1 MDSPNLRSTSCVLP
15 VETLELIFNH
25 LERNELIPVLGSN
38 SLFHNVASRA
48 LYRTISETSSVQAV
62 RLIKTLAYNDTYS
75 RHVRSIDLD
84 FANNL
89 LTANLLRFLHRALQR
104 LKSLT
109 TLILDFSMID
119 NAADLAWIFEGCSF
133 SLMTFTSS
141 MRCDRSLARFL
152 GMQPR
157 ITELCLRGFNKEYDF
172 ELEPK
177 ALPKLEHFRTVLSY
191 PSIIGEVLR
200 GRPVESVSMSLYP
213 GDVCTS
219 LDTLL
224 LSATAI
230 KRLTVMS
237 FESDPPVT
245 LLPLIADRLPHLEAF
260 HLVVLMTHYTEEI
273 LLEIGSSLSQ
283 FKSLKYITFMAPAL
297 SSAPFN
303 DEKSITEAC
312 SKACPTLQT
321 IFQETFTT
329 ERALRDVFVKMMT
342 LLSQFIIPIR
352 VNQMGETT
360 LGELSR
366 STSSASSNRA
376 NLHIARAKELLNE
389 ARGAS
394 FLMLSTETKQGVLL
408 RFTLESPS
416 PRE

>member
-1 MDSPNLRSTSCVLP
+1 MDSPNLRAISCVLP

-25 LERNELIPVLGSN
+25 LERNELIPVIGSN

-260 HLVVLMTHYTEEI
+260 HLVGSHDALHRSWSLSYAWCHAWFAYCLQEI

-303 DEKSITEAC
+303 DEKSIAEAW

-321 IFQETFTT
+321 IILPKGLVWFQRDENW
-329 ERALRDVFVKMMT
+329 ACLRD
-342 LLSQFIIPIR
+342 S
-352 VNQMGETT
+352 E
-360 LGELSR
+360 E
-366 STSSASSNRA
+366 
-376 NLHIARAKELLNE
+376 
-389 ARGAS
+389 
-394 FLMLSTETKQGVLL
+394 
-408 RFTLESPS
+408 
-416 PRE
+416 